1 MKKLILFIFL
11 PILFFGCGKAVT
23 QNFDSPNNLKIE
35 KITENKVRI
44 SWDYSTQSTNVTY
57 VIARKVGEENWNEDF
72 FETADDSKSF
82 IDDIQTNSYSIY
94 SYKVK
99 AHDNDNDTFSSF
111 STATGYFADQT
122 QPTDLS
128 ITQIGQDSLKIQ
140 WTDNTV
146 GEEGYRIDKRINNGN
161 WIEKYKLLPPNS
173 MIFEDKISEL
183 YQSIDYKIYSFVGD
197 ELSLPQQGQ
206 YIPAF
211 PAPTNI
217 TLSQISQNMIQIHWQ
232 DNSQGED
239 GFAIERKIGMSQWSE
254 IGRLSGNETQFNN
267 LLDIEAASL
276 KYRVRAFSD
285 TLFSAYSEIESIQY
299 NIENVSSLSLP
310 YECYN
315 QAKYHQ
321 YFFIADSYSGV
332 KILDAT
338 NPNNPLDLGNLE
350 YSGRA
355 LDVLT
360 HDNRLYVSNYNGGIT
375 VFDISNINLPVNL
388 GTISTIGTP
397 YDLKY
402 YEDNSRNNYLLVAS
416 GEAGLL
422 VIDLNENQ
430 PEESIIV
437 GRKNT
442 HGISYNL
449 ESFNNFV
456 FVSDGSNGLLKIDIS
471 DVTNPV
477 IVEENHNLGE
487 VLSTKIFEDKI
498 CTVNGNNGWS
508 MLNLDNL
515 TEIANYSV
523 AGYCNDILVASP
535 FVYISDSS
543 FGIKIFDIRDL
554 NNIYQSAEIGLETAS
569 RSISLNE
576 NYLYSLTDTQFN
588 IIQVLP

>member
-1 MKKLILFIFL
+1 MKKIILFILL
-11 PILFFGCGKAVT
+11 PILFLGCGKTVT
-23 QNFDSPNNLKIE
+23 DSFDSPGNLKIE

-44 SWDYSTQSTNVTY
+44 SWDYSAQSTNITY
-57 VIARKVGEENWNEDF
+57 VIARKVGEENWDEAF
-72 FETADDSKSF
+72 FETTDDTKSF
-82 IDDIQTNSYSIY
+82 IDDIQTSSYSIY
-94 SYKVK
+94 SYKIK
-99 AHDNDNDTFSSF
+99 AHDNDNDTFSAF
-111 STATGYFADQT
+111 SIPIGYFADQT

-161 WIEKYKLLPPNS
+161 WIQKYKLLPPNT
-173 MIFEDKISEL
+173 MTFEDNISEL

-206 YIPAF
+206 YIPSF

-217 TLSQISQNMIQIHWQ
+217 TLSQISQNMIQVEWQ

-239 GFAIERKIGMSQWSE
+239 GFAIERKIGMSDWLE
-254 IGRLSGNETQFNN
+254 IDRISGNETQYNN
-267 LLDIEAASL
+267 LLAIEAASL

-285 TLFSAYSEIESIQY
+285 TLYSAYSEIQTIQY

-315 QAKYHQ
+315 QAKYNQ

-338 NPNNPLDLGNLE
+338 NPNNPLDIGNLD

-355 LDVLT
+355 LDVFVNN
-360 HDNRLYVSNYNGGIT
+360 DRLFVSNYNGGIT
-375 VFDISNINLPVNL
+375 VFDVSDINIPLNL
-388 GTISTIGTP
+388 GTINTIGTP
-397 YDLKY
+397 YDIKY
-402 YEDNSRNNYLLVAS
+402 FEDNNHDPYLLVAS

-422 VIDLNENQ
+422 VINLNLNV

-449 ESFNNFV
+449 NVFNNFV
-456 FVSDGSNGLLKIDIS
+456 FVSDGSNGLLEIDIS
-471 DVTNPV
+471 DPSNPIIVT
-477 IVEENHNLGE
+477 ENHDLGE
-487 VLSTKIFEDKI
+487 VLSSKIFEDKI
-498 CTVNGNNGWS
+498 CTANGNMGWS
-508 MLNLDNL
+508 MLSLNNLEL
-515 TEIANYSV
+515 IATYSV
-523 AGYCNDILVASP
+523 AGYCNDILVSSP

-543 FGIKIFDIRDL
+543 SGIKIFDIRDL
-554 NNIYQSAEIGLETAS
+554 DNVFQSAEISSETS
-569 RSISLNE
+569 TRSISLNE